1 MNIHSLR
8 RQLRCSYLYSFVLTL
23 NITGAVW
30 VALLAARG
38 YSLWQIGAAEGVFH
52 VVSLLAEVPSGMA
65 ADLLGRRRVLAL
77 SGVVAAL
84 SGLMMAFEQNFLW
97 VCVAMGLSA
106 LAYNLVSGTQ
116 EALVYDSLKEANQ
129 TDRFFHVQTVTT
141 QVETAGAALGKLAGA
156 LTGVLSFTGFYLAD
170 TVIGLLRTAA
180 AMGLREPAVTP
191 EQAARQAAPLRTL
204 LAELPASLRT
214 HVAETV
220 DFLRR
225 SPRVVRYIF
234 AGALIDLP
242 AFLTL
247 MYLQQRLTDIG
258 LPTAWLG
265 AVLMLCEVGY
275 PLGCW
280 LGGRLRPSRLGGLYA
295 LCMAGCGLCTLA
307 MGTAPLAGAIAGGAG
322 FAMFGTIWSLH
333 ARKRLN
339 DWFPSDRRATLIS
352 VESMAY
358 SLLMIPA
365 SPITGWIGDAAGS
378 AGAGLAVLGLVLL
391 AAAVAA
397 AFRALWLNG
406 K

>member
-77 SGVVAAL
+77 SGVAAAL

-106 LAYNLVSGTQ
+106 LAYNLVSGSQ
-116 EALVYDSLKEANQ
+116 EALVYDSLKEADQ
-129 TDRFFHVQTVTT
+129 TDQFFHVQTVTT

-191 EQAARQAAPLRTL
+191 EQAARQAAPLRIL

-214 HVAETV
+214 HVTETV

-265 AVLMLCEVGY
+265 VVLMLCEVGY

-280 LGGRLRPSRLGGLYA
+280 LGERLRLSRLGGLYVF
-295 LCMAGCGLCTLA
+295 CMAGCGLCTLA

-397 AFRALWLNG
+397 AFRTLWLNG

>member
-77 SGVVAAL
+77 SGVAAAL

-106 LAYNLVSGTQ
+106 LAYNLVSGSQ
-116 EALVYDSLKEANQ
+116 EALVYDSLKEADQ
-129 TDRFFHVQTVTT
+129 TDQFFHVQTVTT

-214 HVAETV
+214 HVTETV

-280 LGGRLRPSRLGGLYA
+280 LGERLRLSRLGGLYA
-295 LCMAGCGLCTLA
+295 FCMAGCGLCTLA
-307 MGTAPLAGAIAGGAG
+307 MGTAPLTGAIAGGAG

-391 AAAVAA
+391 AAAVTA
-397 AFRALWLNG
+397 AFRTLWLNG

>member
-1 MNIHSLR
+1 MNPNALR
-8 RQLRCSYLYSFVLTL
+8 RQLRCSYTYSFVLTL

-30 VALLAARG
+30 VVLLAARG
-38 YSLWQIGAAEGVFH
+38 YSLWQVGAAEGVFH
-52 VVSLLAEVPSGMA
+52 VVSLLAEVPSGMM

-77 SGVVAAL
+77 SGVAAAL
-84 SGLMMAFEQNFLW
+84 SALLMAFEQNFFW
-97 VCVAMGLSA
+97 VCASMALSA
-106 LAYNLVSGTQ
+106 LAYNLVSGSQ
-116 EALVYDSLKEANQ
+116 EALVYDSLKEAGQ
-129 TDRFFHVQTVTT
+129 SERFLTVETVTT

-156 LTGVLSFTGFYLAD
+156 LTGVLGFTAFYLVD
-170 TVIGLLRTAA
+170 LGISLLRTLA

-204 LAELPASLRT
+204 LADLPASLRT
-214 HVAETV
+214 HVTETA

-225 SPRVVRYIF
+225 SPRVVRYIL
-234 AGALIDLP
+234 AGAFIDLP

-258 LPTAWLG
+258 LPTALLG
-265 AVLMLCEVGY
+265 VVLMVCEVGY

-280 LGGRLRPSRLGGLYA
+280 IGGRLHTRRLGRLYA
-295 LCMAGCGLCTLA
+295 LCTAGCGLCTLA
-307 MGTAPLAGAIAGGAG
+307 MGAAPLAGAVAGGAG

-352 VESMAY
+352 VDSMAY

-365 SPITGWIGDAAGS
+365 SPLTGWIGDLAGS
-378 AGAGLAVLGLVLL
+378 AGAGLVVLGLLL
-391 AAAVAA
+391 LTAGAVVGVRAAG
-397 AFRALWLNG
+397 RRQL
-406 K
+406 

>member
-280 LGGRLRPSRLGGLYA
+280 LGGRLRPRRLGGLYA

>member
-77 SGVVAAL
+77 SGVAAAL

-116 EALVYDSLKEANQ
+116 EALVYDSLKEADQ

-141 QVETAGAALGKLAGA
+141 QVETAGTALGKLAGA

-214 HVAETV
+214 HVTETV

-280 LGGRLRPSRLGGLYA
+280 LGERLRLSRLGGLYA

-397 AFRALWLNG
+397 AFRTLWLNG

>member
-1 MNIHSLR
+1 MNPQSLR
-8 RQLRCSYLYSFVLTL
+8 RQLRCSYTYSFVLTL

-38 YSLWQIGAAEGVFH
+38 YSLWQIGASEGVFH

-65 ADLLGRRRVLAL
+65 ADLLGRRRALAL
-77 SGVVAAL
+77 SGVMAAL
-84 SGLMMAFEQNFLW
+84 AALLMAFEQNFLW
-97 VCVAMGLSA
+97 VCASMALSA

-116 EALVYDSLKEANQ
+116 EALVYDSLKEAGQ
-129 TDRFFHVQTVTT
+129 SERFLSVETITT
-141 QVETAGAALGKLAGA
+141 QVETAGAAIGKLAGA
-156 LTGVLSFTGFYLAD
+156 LTGVLGFTAFYLVD
-170 TVIGLLRTAA
+170 TGISLLRTVAA
-180 AMGLREPAVTP
+180 AGLREPAATP
-191 EQAARQAAPLRTL
+191 EQQARRAAPLRTL
-204 LAELPASLRT
+204 LAELPASLHT
-214 HVAETV
+214 HVTETA

-225 SPRVVRYIF
+225 SPRVLRYIF

-258 LPTAWLG
+258 LPTAFLG

-280 LGGRLRPSRLGGLYA
+280 IGGRLRPRRLGWLYGI
-295 LCMAGCGLCTLA
+295 CTAGCGLCTLA
-307 MGTAPLAGAIAGGAG
+307 MGAAPLAGAVAGGAG

-339 DWFPSDRRATLIS
+339 DWFPSERRATLIS
-352 VESMAY
+352 VDSMAY

-365 SPITGWIGDAAGS
+365 SPLTGWIGDVAGS
-378 AGAGLAVLGLVLL
+378 AGAGLMALGAVLL
-391 AAAVAA
+391 AAAVATA
-397 AFRALWLNG
+397 VLMR
-406 K
+406 KKSES

>member
-1 MNIHSLR
+1 MNPNALR
-8 RQLRCSYLYSFVLTL
+8 CQLRCSYTYSFVLTL

-30 VALLAARG
+30 VALLVARG
-38 YSLWQIGAAEGVFH
+38 YSLWQVGAAEGVFH
-52 VVSLLAEVPSGMA
+52 VVSLLAEVPSGMM

-77 SGVVAAL
+77 SGVAAAL
-84 SGLMMAFEQNFLW
+84 SALLMAFEQNFFW
-97 VCVAMGLSA
+97 VCASMALSA

-116 EALVYDSLKEANQ
+116 EALVYDSLKEAGQ
-129 TDRFFHVQTVTT
+129 SERFLTVETITT

-156 LTGVLSFTGFYLAD
+156 LTGVLGFTAFYLVD
-170 TVIGLLRTAA
+170 LGISLLRTLA

-204 LAELPASLRT
+204 LADLPASLRT
-214 HVAETV
+214 HVTETV
-220 DFLRR
+220 EFLRR
-225 SPRVVRYIF
+225 SPRVVRYIL
-234 AGALIDLP
+234 AGAFIDLP

-258 LPTAWLG
+258 LPTALLG
-265 AVLMLCEVGY
+265 VVLMVCEVGY

-280 LGGRLRPSRLGGLYA
+280 IGGRLQPRRLGWLYA
-295 LCMAGCGLCTLA
+295 ICTAGCGLCTLA
-307 MGTAPLAGAIAGGAG
+307 MGAAPLAGAVAGGAG

-352 VESMAY
+352 VDSMAY

-365 SPITGWIGDAAGS
+365 SPLTGWIGDLAGS
-378 AGAGLAVLGLVLL
+378 AGAGLVVLGLLL
-391 AAAVAA
+391 LTAGAVVGVRAAG
-397 AFRALWLNG
+397 RRQL
-406 K
+406 

>member
-1 MNIHSLR
+1 MNTQSLR
-8 RQLRCSYLYSFVLTL
+8 RQLRCSYAYSFVLTL

-38 YSLWQIGAAEGVFH
+38 YSLWQVGAAEGVFH

-84 SGLMMAFEQNFLW
+84 SGLLMAFEQNFLW

-116 EALVYDSLKEANQ
+116 EALVYDSLKEVNQ

-156 LTGVLSFTGFYLAD
+156 LTGVLSFTGFYLVD
-170 TVIGLLRTAA
+170 TVIGLLRTVAA
-180 AMGLREPAVTP
+180 VGLREPAVTP
-191 EQAARQAAPLRTL
+191 EQAARRAAPLRTL
-204 LAELPASLRT
+204 LAELPANLRT
-214 HVAETV
+214 HVTETA

-225 SPRVVRYIF
+225 SPRVVRYIL
-234 AGALIDLP
+234 AGAFIDLP

-275 PLGCW
+275 PLGSW
-280 LGGRLRPSRLGGLYA
+280 IGGRLRPRQMGRLYA
-295 LCMAGCGLCTLA
+295 VCVAGCGLCTVA
-307 MGTAPLAGAIAGGAG
+307 MGAAPLAGAVAGGAG

-352 VESMAY
+352 VDSMAY

-365 SPITGWIGDAAGS
+365 SPLTGWIGDVAGS
-378 AGAGLAVLGLVLL
+378 AGAGLMVLGMMLMASGVVVGL
-391 AAAVAA
+391 AALRKRSA
-397 AFRALWLNG
+397 
-406 K
+406 

>member
-220 DFLRR
+220 DFLRH

>member
-1 MNIHSLR
+1 MNTQSLR
-8 RQLRCSYLYSFVLTL
+8 RQLRCSYAYSFVLTL

-38 YSLWQIGAAEGVFH
+38 YSLWQVGAAEGIFH

-84 SGLMMAFEQNFLW
+84 AALLMAFEQNFLW
-97 VCVAMGLSA
+97 VCASMALSA
-106 LAYNLVSGTQ
+106 LAYNLVSGSQ
-116 EALVYDSLKEANQ
+116 EALVYDSLKEAGQ
-129 TDRFFHVQTVTT
+129 SERFLPVENVTT

-156 LTGVLSFTGFYLAD
+156 LTGVLGFTAFYLVD
-170 TVIGLLRTAA
+170 MGISLLRTVAA
-180 AMGLREPAVTP
+180 LGLREPAATP
-191 EQAARQAAPLRTL
+191 EQQARQAAPLRTL
-204 LAELPASLRT
+204 LAELPANLRT
-214 HVAETV
+214 HVTETA
-220 DFLRR
+220 DFLCR
-225 SPRVVRYIF
+225 SPRVVRYIL
-234 AGALIDLP
+234 AGAFIDLP

-275 PLGCW
+275 PLGGW
-280 LGGRLRPSRLGGLYA
+280 IGGRLRPRQMGRLYA
-295 LCMAGCGLCTLA
+295 VCVAGCGLCTVA
-307 MGTAPLAGAIAGGAG
+307 MGTASLAGAVAGGAG
-322 FAMFGTIWSLH
+322 FAMFSTIWSLH

-352 VESMAY
+352 VDSMAY

-365 SPITGWIGDAAGS
+365 SPLTDWIGDMAGS
-378 AGAGLAVLGLVLL
+378 AGAGLTVLGLLLL
-391 AAAVAA
+391 AAGTVVGLAA
-397 AFRALWLNG
+397 LQKRSA
-406 K
+406 

>member
-77 SGVVAAL
+77 SGVAAAL

-106 LAYNLVSGTQ
+106 LAYNLVSGSQ
-116 EALVYDSLKEANQ
+116 EALVYDSLKEADQ
-129 TDRFFHVQTVTT
+129 TDQFFHVQTVTT
-141 QVETAGAALGKLAGA
+141 QVETAGTALGKLAGA

-214 HVAETV
+214 HVTETV

-265 AVLMLCEVGY
+265 VVLMLCEVGY

-280 LGGRLRPSRLGGLYA
+280 LGERLRLSRLGGLYSF
-295 LCMAGCGLCTLA
+295 CMAGCGLCTLA

-397 AFRALWLNG
+397 AFRTLWLNG

>member
-1 MNIHSLR
+1 MNHHSLR

-23 NITGAVW
+23 KITGAVW

-77 SGVVAAL
+77 SGVAAAL

-106 LAYNLVSGTQ
+106 LAYNLVSGSQ
-116 EALVYDSLKEANQ
+116 EALVYDSLKEADQ
-129 TDRFFHVQTVTT
+129 TDQFFHVQTVTT

-214 HVAETV
+214 HVTETV

-280 LGGRLRPSRLGGLYA
+280 LGERLRLSRLGGLYA

-397 AFRALWLNG
+397 AFRTLWLNG

>member
-1 MNIHSLR
+1 MNTQSLR
-8 RQLRCSYLYSFVLTL
+8 RQLRCSYAYSFVLTL

-84 SGLMMAFEQNFLW
+84 SGLLMAFEQNFLW

-116 EALVYDSLKEANQ
+116 EALVYDSLKEVNQ
-129 TDRFFHVQTVTT
+129 SDRFFHVQTVTT

-156 LTGVLSFTGFYLAD
+156 LTGVLSFTGFYLVD
-170 TVIGLLRTAA
+170 TVIGLLRTVAA
-180 AMGLREPAVTP
+180 VGLREPAVTP
-191 EQAARQAAPLRTL
+191 EQAARRAAPLRTL
-204 LAELPASLRT
+204 LAELPANLRT
-214 HVAETV
+214 HVTETA

-225 SPRVVRYIF
+225 SPRVVRYIL
-234 AGALIDLP
+234 AGAFIDLP

-275 PLGCW
+275 PLGSW
-280 LGGRLRPSRLGGLYA
+280 IGGRLRPRQMGRLYA
-295 LCMAGCGLCTLA
+295 VCVVGCGLCTVA
-307 MGTAPLAGAIAGGAG
+307 MGAAPLAGAVAGGAG

-352 VESMAY
+352 VDSMAY

-365 SPITGWIGDAAGS
+365 SPLTGWIGDVAGS
-378 AGAGLAVLGLVLL
+378 AGAGLMVLGMMLMAAGVVVGL
-391 AAAVAA
+391 AALRKRSA
-397 AFRALWLNG
+397 
-406 K
+406 

>member
-77 SGVVAAL
+77 SGVAAAL

-106 LAYNLVSGTQ
+106 LAYNLVSGSQ
-116 EALVYDSLKEANQ
+116 EALVYDSLKEADQ
-129 TDRFFHVQTVTT
+129 TDQFFHVQTVTT

-191 EQAARQAAPLRTL
+191 EQAARQAAPLRIL

-214 HVAETV
+214 HVTETV

-280 LGGRLRPSRLGGLYA
+280 LGERLRLSRLGSLYA
-295 LCMAGCGLCTLA
+295 FCMAGCGLCTLA

-397 AFRALWLNG
+397 AFRTLWLNG